1 MHGVRYLGAM
11 HSFVI
16 TTFTLVLGALSFQL
30 LPAKPAIQHVTLD
43 ASVTGSGTSLTL
55 RVDVTPK
62 ARIHVY
68 GPGAKSFV
76 QPSLKIV
83 TSGVAAGTV
92 SFPRPEIVPDPI
104 LNELIP
110 MYTKTFRV
118 SLPLKLGTAIKPG
131 ETFSVAGVFN
141 YQACDDKMCYPPSTA
156 PVTWAI
162 TPSAAK

>member
-1 MHGVRYLGAM
+1 MHF
-11 HSFVI
+11 SFLA
-16 TTFTLVLGALSFQL
+16 FLLALSSQL
-30 LPAKPAIQHVTLD
+30 LPAKPALQHVTIEPG
-43 ASVTGSGTSLTL
+43 VTGGGTAVTL
-55 RVDVTPK
+55 HIAVTPK

-68 GPGAKSFV
+68 GPGAKSFT

-83 TSGVAAGTV
+83 TSGLTAGEV

-118 SLPLKLGTAIKPG
+118 SVPLKLGAATKPG
-131 ETFSVAGVFN
+131 EIVSVAGAFG

-156 PVTWAI
+156 PVTW
-162 TPSAAK
+162 TVAAPKK